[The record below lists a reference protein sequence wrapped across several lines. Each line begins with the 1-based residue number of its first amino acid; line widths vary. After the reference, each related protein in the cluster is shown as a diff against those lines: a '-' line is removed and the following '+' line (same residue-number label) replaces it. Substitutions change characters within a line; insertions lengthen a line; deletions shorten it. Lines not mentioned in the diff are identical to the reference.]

1 MAKRKLETSDLGTL
15 LKELQ
20 SKIEEI
26 PLQKPIPDKQK
37 RDIHNLIERAIAASD
52 SLESGQSANKPDSST
67 ELDPSSPIYSNI
79 DLERSQLKTIF
90 DNAPEAIVVADQHGR
105 VILANHLAAHLY
117 GRPIPFGE
125 DVPSHAQMQ
134 ICHPDGTPYDPRDLP
149 LTKSALDGDTFS
161 NLELNIH
168 RPDGKSIPVLVNTA
182 PILDHNQ
189 QIIGAVGIFQDI
201 SERMKMEQDLKKQLN
216 WIKTQHHL
224 VDKWEMER
232 LEIARWLH
240 EGPVQDLLGTLY
252 VLQTAMHL
260 AEETEL
266 QHKLAAIRASLEDI
280 LDQLRKFSYEIRPPM
295 LSHFDLIT
303 NLKAYLQK
311 FRTRH
316 PDIQISYEFNITDQ
330 DIPKNQ
336 QITLFRIVQEA
347 LTNIAHHAEAN
358 SIQVN
363 LDSINSNIQL
373 EIQDDGQGFDLPEDW
388 LDLAKD
394 GHLGLAEIR
403 ERTNAIGGE
412 LEIRSSPGDG
422 SIIKVYV
429 PAYATAN

>member
-1 MAKRKLETSDLGTL
+1 MSKSKFESSDLGML

-20 SKIEEI
+20 SKLEEI
-26 PLQKPIPDKQK
+26 PSQQSIPAKQK
-37 RDIHNLIERAIAASD
+37 REIQNLIERAID
-52 SLESGQSANKPDSST
+52 SSQSLDAGQSVNKPDSST
-67 ELDPSSPIYSNI
+67 GFDPSSPIYSKI

-90 DNAPEAIVVADQHGR
+90 DNAPEAIVVADRHGR

-125 DVPSHAQMQ
+125 DFPSHIQMQ
-134 ICHPDGTPYDPRDLP
+134 ISYPDGTPYDPRDLP
-149 LTKSALDGDTFS
+149 LTKSALDGDTYS
-161 NLELNIH
+161 NLELNIR

-189 QIIGAVGIFQDI
+189 RIIGAVGIFQDI
-201 SERMKMEQDLKKQLN
+201 SERKKMEQDLKKQIN

-224 VDKWEMER
+224 MDKWEMER

-260 AEETEL
+260 AEETEM
-266 QHKLAAIRASLEDI
+266 QNKLAAIRSSLEDT
-280 LDQLRKFSYEIRPPM
+280 LDQLRNFSYEIRPPL
-295 LSHFDLIT
+295 LSHFDLVT

-311 FRTRH
+311 FRTRY
-316 PDIQISYEFNITDQ
+316 PDIQISYDFNLTDQ
-330 DIPKNQ
+330 DIPKNK

-363 LDSINSNIQL
+363 LESIHSKLLL
-373 EIQDDGQGFDLPEDW
+373 EIQDDGQGFNLPEDW
-388 LDLAKD
+388 LDLAQE

-412 LEIRSSPGDG
+412 LEIQSAPGDG
-422 SIIKVYV
+422 SVIKVYV
-429 PAYATAN
+429 PTYATAN